1 MKLGITAVGDKEDLT
16 EKYDRFIHP
25 LYAVSNSVHEG
36 ELPLSENLLNVT
48 GNVKVDVLKKAEN
61 GDGIIIRLYNLEKE
75 PSEITLSAGRT
86 SVRSAEFTDILEEVA
101 EVIEVADGKV
111 TTEIPAAAHRTIRI
125 RL

>member
-1 MKLGITAVGDKEDLT
+1 MKIGITAVGDKEDLT

-61 GDGIIIRLYNLEKE
+61 GDGIIIRLYNLEKRTFRNH
-75 PSEITLSAGRT
+75 SERGQNFCQKRRVYRYS
-86 SVRSAEFTDILEEVA
+86 
-101 EVIEVADGKV
+101 
-111 TTEIPAAAHRTIRI
+111 
-125 RL
+125 

>member
-1 MKLGITAVGDKEDLT
+1 MKIGIAAVGDKEDLA

-61 GDGIIIRLYNLEKE
+61 GDGIILRLYNLEKK

-86 SVRSAEFTDILEEVA
+86 PVSSAEFTDILEEAADAIKVT
-101 EVIEVADGKV
+101 DGKA
-111 TTEIPAAAHRTIRI
+111 TAELPAAAHRTIRI